1 MDNPNNNQFNQNSQF
16 PQSSQLPQSGVPQN
30 MQYRQN
36 PQYREYAQP
45 TQTQTVSKGE
55 MFVGMNILSKIGVIF
70 ILIGVIA
77 FSAVSEDYL
86 PAWARM
92 GLVLALGVIM
102 LICGDLFRRKNSP
115 IFANALTY
123 GAVAELFISVL
134 IGRYGFGVWNG
145 TVAQVIGLVVAALG
159 ILLSLRYKSQPLLI
173 VTQIFATLPAFAC
186 GRNAASVAISA
197 FCLMAGHAAVAIIS
211 RRKDYTGAY
220 ITGICLAFV
229 HSCIVAVQAERIGY
243 LDIALNDQTFVYS
256 TFVIVFALCVAV
268 CYAGGVLLNAAE
280 SDGTMFAWEIT
291 GTILSLASTALVIHF
306 VLVSACESIK
316 VSGIGDIVFALVLA
330 VIAVIFALR
339 FGKRCSTVS
348 AISNIV
354 LGCLVLSVFMLAEG
368 VAVYVVLHVMAVAVL
383 TLGLFIE
390 RKLFMG
396 WGIALLILSEFAFFQ
411 KLGEDGAERIIAII
425 VNLVLWFVV
434 MGIYIVR
441 KKHETTLFKVYTC
454 LAFLNAGILGCSLI
468 LKDLFGALKEASFTG
483 AECRLL
489 CSLIC
494 ACIWMI
500 MGFAIGKAKYLG
512 GLSMGFSITFYAIGM
527 GFLFFTNLIHWGA
540 ASKEYKFAALF
551 VVVTIIVNIISVL
564 TVLDLTMQIT
574 AKAPKFAKAVGLVVS
589 SYGLASLTS
598 VLGMNNTVK
607 FTSWIISIIYIV
619 MAAVWIVVGFKKRNA
634 LLRRFGLAL
643 ALLASAKLFL
653 FDFHGIDAMG
663 RTLLFIGFG
672 VTLLVISF
680 GYGIAEKR
688 LKERDGK

>member
-1 MDNPNNNQFNQNSQF
+1 MAQFHNARESVEISVDALPELTLQNN
-16 PQSSQLPQSGVPQN
+16 
-30 MQYRQN
+30 
-36 PQYREYAQP
+36 
-45 TQTQTVSKGE
+45 
-55 MFVGMNILSKIGVIF
+55 
-70 ILIGVIA
+70 A
-77 FSAVSEDYL
+77 FA
-86 PAWARM
+86 
-92 GLVLALGVIM
+92 
-102 LICGDLFRRKNSP
+102 
-115 IFANALTY
+115 IFA
-123 GAVAELFISVL
+123 L
-134 IGRYGFGVWNG
+134 I
-145 TVAQVIGLVVAALG
+145 
-159 ILLSLRYKSQPLLI
+159 
-173 VTQIFATLPAFAC
+173 
-186 GRNAASVAISA
+186 
-197 FCLMAGHAAVAIIS
+197 
-211 RRKDYTGAY
+211 
-220 ITGICLAFV
+220 
-229 HSCIVAVQAERIGY
+229 
-243 LDIALNDQTFVYS
+243 
-256 TFVIVFALCVAV
+256 FALCTAV
-268 CYAGGVLLNAAE
+268 CYAGGLLLNAAE
-280 SDGTMFAWEIT
+280 SDGAMFAWET
-291 GTILSLASTALVIHF
+291 VGTVLSLGSTALFMHIILF
-306 VLVSACESIK
+306 DAFSEKI
-316 VSGIGDIVFALVLA
+316 SGIGDIVFALILA
-330 VIAVIFALR
+330 VVAVIFALR
-339 FGKRCSTVS
+339 FGKRCSAVS
-348 AISNIV
+348 ALSNIV
-354 LGCLVLSVFMLAEG
+354 LGCLTLSVFMLAEG
-368 VAVYVVLHVMAVAVL
+368 VAVYVVIHVMAVAVL

-489 CSLIC
+489 CALIC

-512 GLSMGFSITFYAIGM
+512 GLAMGFSIGFYAIGM
-527 GFLFFTNLIHWGA
+527 GFLFFTNLVNWGA
-540 ASKEYKFAALF
+540 AAKEYKFAALF
-551 VVVTIIVNIISVL
+551 VIVTIIVNIASVL

-574 AKAPKFAKAVGLVVS
+574 AKAPKFAKAVGLIVS

-643 ALLASAKLFL
+643 ALLAAAKLFL

-672 VTLLVISF
+672 ITLLVISF